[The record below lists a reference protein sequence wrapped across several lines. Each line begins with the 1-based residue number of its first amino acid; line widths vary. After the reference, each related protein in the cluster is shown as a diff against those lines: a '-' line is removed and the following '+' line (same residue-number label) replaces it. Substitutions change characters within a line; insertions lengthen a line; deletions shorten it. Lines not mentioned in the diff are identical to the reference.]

1 MMDRRS
7 IEEAFEEFF
16 IEFRDESGR
25 RKYYEQIGQLSVD
38 RRKSLEISYRDLWSF
53 NVKLAREL
61 VDNPDRVLLA
71 ASEVI
76 RRRVSIIDPEYAE
89 ATKFYPRIVDL
100 MAEIPL
106 RGVSS
111 KHLNKLISVKG
122 IVTSCSEVAFKLDVA
137 KFRCESCGAEVEVP
151 QPSRW
156 LSKPSICESCGSRGL
171 KLVQEESKLLDWQR
185 IKLQE
190 MPEELPPGTMPRS
203 IDCILVDD
211 LVDVVK
217 PGDRV
222 TVVGVPRLVEKRKG
236 KADVIFNMILDVN
249 SVKTPPREFE
259 QIEITPEEEEKIL
272 ELARSPKLE
281 ELIVQ
286 SIAPSI
292 YGWEVV
298 KKGIAYALFGG
309 VPIELPDGTRI
320 RGEVNILL
328 VGDPGTAKC
337 VTGDT
342 LVLTREGLITI
353 EELYNMGDLPEVLTI
368 SREGKAVFTTP
379 DAVAR
384 KPADRK
390 LLKIRTESGLEV
402 KVTPDHLFF
411 KSKGGALLPVK
422 AEELKPGDYIA
433 VLGFL
438 PSPQQKPLRSRS
450 IDDSFLYTLIGMLA
464 ARGEVKKSKSWY
476 TFKLRAN
483 KRALELL
490 KEALDKLEVKSQVK
504 IITTSKRSMLLYWR
518 SKKLGELIEEKVPEL
533 VAKRRRVP
541 ESMLSASRR
550 QIAAFLKG
558 FVSCYEEGKAIKIRL
573 QSRSSLNNL
582 RLLLLRVGVVAKEH
596 DSHSITLT
604 RSQVSHINSDDSPT
618 LDGSS
623 KIPCVSS
630 LVSALKR
637 NFSLKYREINAPAST
652 LARVERGDAPI
663 RREHLAA
670 LVEAAEKKMKEAREI
685 LLTATNPHVARS
697 ARDVRELAKRCGLRR
712 GQLLDVIRACKQLTY
727 PENRKL
733 IETAKAIATSHVSWD
748 RVVKISEVEG
758 DGWVYDVQV
767 SSTLNFIGNF
777 IVLHNSQILKFIA
790 KVAPRAI
797 YTTGKGSTA
806 AGLTAAVVKD
816 PLTGGW
822 SLEAGALI
830 IADRGI
836 AAIDEFDKMD
846 RNDRIA
852 IHEAMEQQSFHPS
865 QLIKLESGDLVQ
877 IGELVDKLLLE
888 ERARVEQGIDCEI
901 LKLKKGQLRVLTT
914 DFKRIYPADATAV
927 SRHKPPENI
936 ITIRYSNGSIL
947 KVTPDHPVYVMGED
961 GILKTIPA
969 SSIKVGDWSPA
980 LLSPGCRLLPKP
992 LAEHLAELAHEV
1004 GLAAS
1009 SEAISSSRTKALEVL
1024 KALRK
1029 APLTE
1034 KSLQVVRSAEFL
1046 LKSKLAWAE
1055 VSSKSVEPNKDK
1067 WVYDIQVNPT
1077 HSIIGDGLVLHNTIS
1092 IAKAG
1097 IIATLNARTT
1107 IIAAANPK
1115 DGIYNPELPITENV
1129 NLPPTITSRF
1139 DLILRLHDVPEPQ
1152 KDRAIA
1158 KHILKTRGG
1167 DTALATPII
1176 PPELLRKY
1184 IAHARQKVMPKMTEE
1199 ASKILEDYYVKLRDE
1214 SRDTKKSLAV
1224 TPRQLEAL
1232 VRLAMAR
1239 ARMHLRSKVTAEDAL
1254 AAIALMEA
1262 MYTDVAI
1269 DPFTGRRDIRAVHVG
1284 VFSSSVMVRE
1294 TFDRV
1299 LDEMLAEAAESGIAV
1314 SRMGVPRDKL
1324 IDRVTNAI
1332 KASNPELDPEKI
1344 RRAVLRVYREKYDQ
1358 GVIYEP
1364 APGRVMRTR
1373 R

>member
-16 IEFRDESGR
+16 IEFRDKNGR
-25 RKYYEQIGQLSVD
+25 RKYYEQIGQLPVE

-53 NVKLAREL
+53 NMKLAREL
-61 VDNPDRVLLA
+61 VDNPDKVLPA

-76 RRRVSIIDPEYAE
+76 RRRVSIIDPDYAE

-100 MAEIPL
+100 MAETPL

-137 KFRCESCGAEVEVP
+137 KFRCESCGADIEVP

-156 LSKPSICESCGSRGL
+156 LSKPPVCESCGSRSL

-203 IDCILVDD
+203 IDCILLDD

-222 TVVGVPRLVEKRKG
+222 TVVGIPRLVEKRKG
-236 KADVIFNMILDVN
+236 RVDVIFNMILDVN

-292 YGWEVV
+292 YGWDVV
-298 KKGIAYALFGG
+298 KRGVAYALFGG

-320 RGEVNILL
+320 RGEINILL

-337 VTGDT
+337 VAGDT

-353 EELYNMGDLPEVLTI
+353 EDLYNRADPPEVLTI
-368 SREGKAVFTTP
+368 TKDGKAVFTIP
-379 DAVAR
+379 DAIAK
-384 KPADRK
+384 KPAGGK
-390 LLKIRTESGLEV
+390 LLKIKTESGLEI

-411 KSKGGALLPVK
+411 KSRDGMLTPVK
-422 AEELKPGDYIA
+422 AEGLKPGDYIA
-433 VLGFL
+433 ILGLL
-438 PSPQQKPLRSRS
+438 PAPELQEKEV
-450 IDDSFLYTLIGMLA
+450 DSSLYTLIGVLA
-464 ARGEVKKSKSWY
+464 ARGEVKRSKSWY
-476 TFKLRAN
+476 SFKLRAS
-483 KRALELL
+483 RHALKLV
-490 KEALDKLEVKSQVK
+490 KSALQKLNVKSQVK
-504 IITTSKRSMLLYWR
+504 VITQSKRGILVYWR
-518 SKKLGELIEEKVPEL
+518 SKKLGELIEERAPEL
-533 VAKRRRVP
+533 IAGRGKIP
-541 ESMLSASRR
+541 ASMLSAGRKEV
-550 QIAAFLKG
+550 AAFLRG
-558 FVSCYEEGKAIKIRL
+558 FLSCYENGKAIRIRL
-573 QSRSSLNNL
+573 QSRSDLSNL
-582 RLLLLRVGVVAKEH
+582 RLLLLKVGIVAKEH
-596 DSHSITLT
+596 SDHSITLT
-604 RSQVSHINSDDSPT
+604 KPQIEHINTQETPT
-618 LDGSS
+618 VDGSS

-630 LVSALKR
+630 LISALKR
-637 NFSLKYREINAPAST
+637 KLGLKYRDISAPAST
-652 LARVERGDAPI
+652 LARAEKSGAPLK
-663 RREHLAA
+663 REYLAA
-670 LVEAAEKKMKEAREI
+670 LVRAAERKIREAKDT
-685 LLTATNPHVARS
+685 LLAATDPHAARS
-697 ARDVRELAKRCGLRR
+697 AREVKELAKRCGLRR
-712 GQLLDVIRACKQLTY
+712 GQLLDVIRKCKELTS
-727 PENRKL
+727 PENIKL
-733 IETAKAIATSHVSWD
+733 VQAAKAVANSHVSWD
-748 RVVKISEVEG
+748 RIVSISEVEG
-758 DGWVYDVQV
+758 ESWVYDIQV

-816 PLTGGW
+816 AMTGGW
-822 SLEAGALI
+822 SLEAGALV

-846 RNDRIA
+846 KNDRVA

-865 QLIKLESGDLVQ
+865 QLIKLESGELVQ
-877 IGELVDKLLLE
+877 IGGLVDKLLAE
-888 ERARVEQGIDCEI
+888 EKTRVEQGIDCEI
-901 LKLKKGQLRVLTT
+901 LSLRKGQLRVLTT
-914 DFKRIYPADATAV
+914 DFKKVFPADATAV
-927 SRHKPPENI
+927 SRHKPPPNI
-936 ITIRYSNGSIL
+936 ITIEYSNGSVL
-947 KVTPDHPVYVMGED
+947 RVTPDHPVYIMRSNGFLETV
-961 GILKTIPA
+961 PA
-969 SSIKVGDWSPA
+969 ESVNVGDWSPA
-980 LLSPGCRLLPKP
+980 APSPGCRVLPTP
-992 LAEHLAELAHEV
+992 LAEQLARLAQKA
-1004 GLAAS
+1004 GLTSAS
-1009 SEAISSSRTKALEVL
+1009 PEAISSSRAKALEAIRAAEKACLTEEGSHVL
-1024 KALRK
+1024 K
-1029 APLTE
+1029 
-1034 KSLQVVRSAEFL
+1034 SAMFL
-1046 LKSKLAWAE
+1046 LESELAWAE
-1055 VSSKSVEPNKDK
+1055 VSSKRVEPCRAR
-1067 WVYDIQVNPT
+1067 WVYDIAVNPT
-1077 HSIIGDGLVLHNTIS
+1077 HSIIGDKLVLHNTIS

-1139 DLILRLHDVPEPQ
+1139 DLILRLHDIPEPQ
-1152 KDRAIA
+1152 KDRAVA

-1167 DTALATPII
+1167 DVALATPII

-1184 IAHARQKVMPKMTEE
+1184 IAYARQRIKPRMTEE

-1214 SRDTKKSLAV
+1214 SRDIKKSLAV

-1254 AAIALMEA
+1254 AAITLMEA
-1262 MYTDVAI
+1262 MYADVAI
-1269 DPFTGRRDIRAVHVG
+1269 DPFTGRRDIRAVHAG
-1284 VFSSSVMVRE
+1284 VFSSSVMIKEV
-1294 TFDRV
+1294 FDRV
-1299 LDEMLAEAAESGIAV
+1299 LDEMLAEAAESGAG
-1314 SRMGVPRDKL
+1314 SPRMGVPRDEL
-1324 IDRVTNAI
+1324 IDRVVNAI
-1332 KASNPELDPEKI
+1332 KASNPELDSERI
-1344 RRAVLRVYREKYDQ
+1344 RRAVLRVYREKYDR
-1358 GVIYEP
+1358 GTIYEP

-1373 R
+1373 W